1 MNCKKCGNLIDK
13 DANFCPYCGEK
24 TQESTYQE
32 SNYEDPFK
40 DLRIENNHASQYEYQ
55 KNYSKVN
62 NIQYKDDLLENNAS
76 KKTNQTLLGLL
87 LGIIS
92 VFLCFIPKFSFIG
105 IISSII
111 SLILVISG
119 MKKTSRGMKVIAI
132 IITIFTF
139 IISIMI
145 NICILVS
152 SLEISFSNGY
162 NTTLGQYFK
171 DTFSFKI
178 QLSNNEANQTL
189 VPYTK
194 GDYYLKDG
202 EGNYYIYKDKDELTD
217 NYYYGTYE
225 RDAGIDLNSE
235 EVLYGDDDYCLY
247 QVKTSDNKVKVDGVV
262 YHDTIDFLKNG
273 FTLKLSKENYNWLVL
288 VSKNNEEILFKK
300 Q

>member
-76 KKTNQTLLGLL
+76 KKINQTLLGLL

-171 DTFSFKI
+171 DTFYCS
-178 QLSNNEANQTL
+178 LYEPRMEGYWLDEDNEL
-189 VPYTK
+189 L
-194 GDYYLKDG
+194 YLDG

>member
-1 MNCKKCGNLIDK
+1 MFGFSKNYYIIKIRSDIIMNCKKCGNLIDK

-76 KKTNQTLLGLL
+76 KKTNQTLFGLL

-111 SLILVISG
+111 SLILVISC

-162 NTTLGQYFK
+162 NTT
-171 DTFSFKI
+171 
-178 QLSNNEANQTL
+178 
-189 VPYTK
+189 
-194 GDYYLKDG
+194 
-202 EGNYYIYKDKDELTD
+202 
-217 NYYYGTYE
+217 
-225 RDAGIDLNSE
+225 
-235 EVLYGDDDYCLY
+235 
-247 QVKTSDNKVKVDGVV
+247 
-262 YHDTIDFLKNG
+262 
-273 FTLKLSKENYNWLVL
+273 
-288 VSKNNEEILFKK
+288 
-300 Q
+300 